1 VRAPFQVLVVP
12 FRRTPTGDHQVAM
25 FLRRDALCRQAIAG
39 GGEDDEAARRD
50 LGITVMPRSL
60 CRADID
66 RRTLRRVLPAW
77 TAGEVTTT
85 LLVPERRADLPAVR
99 VIADALVAH
108 VAAHQPDAPARSR
121 RSRRGKR

>member
-1 VRAPFQVLVVP
+1 MLLA
-12 FRRTPTGDHQVAM
+12 
-25 FLRRDALCRQAIAG
+25 
-39 GGEDDEAARRD
+39 AARHD

-60 CRADID
+60 CRADLD

-85 LLVPERRADLPAVR
+85 LLVPERRAELPAVR

-108 VAAHQPDAPARSR
+108 VAAHQPEEPTRRR
-121 RSRRGKR
+121 RSRAGKR